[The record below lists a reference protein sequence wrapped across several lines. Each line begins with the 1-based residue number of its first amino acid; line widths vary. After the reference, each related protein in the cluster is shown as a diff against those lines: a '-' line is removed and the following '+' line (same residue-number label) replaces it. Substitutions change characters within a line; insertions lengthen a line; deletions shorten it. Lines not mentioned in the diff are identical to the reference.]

1 MADFKPNSCET
12 CYCYGM
18 DHDSNLKAC
27 WHCTVSGHHTF
38 ESKNFWEPTEWFEA
52 YQQLEARRDE
62 LERWYS
68 EHVAATAQLR
78 DDLAAAQEKL
88 VWKQR
93 TIDDIVQHLRAN
105 AKYTPFANNPFSVA
119 TEFVTDY
126 IVTKGELADIK
137 AMDIFTKL
145 EAANE
150 RIKELEAQLHP
161 KCTCEKCTGIP
172 DPYKEGEQ

>member
-1 MADFKPNSCET
+1 MADYKPNSCET

-52 YQQLEARRDE
+52 YQQLEKQLALISSRRDE

-78 DDLAAAQEKL
+78 DDLAAANDRITLAIDMARREGNQE
-88 VWKQR
+88 
-93 TIDDIVQHLRAN
+93 RAGWVRGVVD
-105 AKYTPFANNPFSVA
+105 S
-119 TEFVTDY
+119 
-126 IVTKGELADIK
+126 
-137 AMDIFTKL
+137 
-145 EAANE
+145 E
-150 RIKELEAQLHP
+150 RIIDVL
-161 KCTCEKCTGIP
+161 
-172 DPYKEGEQ
+172 EGEQ

>member
-1 MADFKPNSCET
+1 VVDGFTVNSCET

-68 EHVAATAQLR
+68 EHVASTAQLR
-78 DDLAAAQEKL
+78 DDLAAAQKAAKIMNDENQGIVDTINKHLGHLGTHSPRMLVQEVVKQLDAANETIKELKAANDGEQVLDALIVKL
-88 VWKQR
+88 KR
-93 TIDDIVQHLRAN
+93 ERD
-105 AKYTPFANNPFSVA
+105 
-119 TEFVTDY
+119 
-126 IVTKGELADIK
+126 
-137 AMDIFTKL
+137 
-145 EAANE
+145 AANE
-150 RIKELEAQLHP
+150 RIAELEKARAIP
-161 KCTCEKCTGIP
+161 KGSEE
-172 DPYKEGEQ
+172 Y